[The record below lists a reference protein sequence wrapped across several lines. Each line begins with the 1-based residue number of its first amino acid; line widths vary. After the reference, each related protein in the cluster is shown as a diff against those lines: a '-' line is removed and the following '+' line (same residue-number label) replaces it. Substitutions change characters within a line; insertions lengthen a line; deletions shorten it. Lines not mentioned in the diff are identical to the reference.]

1 MPHPRLLLASLGL
14 TVLTLGAGPALAQS
28 APPSLY
34 HRLGGYDKIAAFVDD
49 FIERFD
55 ADPALAPFLGGLNA
69 AAGARVRQ
77 RIVDLVCARTGG
89 PCLYTGQTM
98 EATHEGLPITDAH
111 FDAVIRHMRAAMD
124 HQGMPASARDQL
136 LEILTAMRPAMV
148 AK

>member
-1 MPHPRLLLASLGL
+1 MLLASLGL
-14 TVLTLGAGPALAQS
+14 TTLALGAGPLQAQS

-34 HRLGGYDKIAAFVDD
+34 QRLGGYDKIAALVDD

-55 ADPALAPFLGGLNA
+55 ADPTLAPFLGGLNA

-77 RIVDLVCARTGG
+77 HFVDLICARTGG

-98 EATHEGLPITDAH
+98 EATHDGLPITDAH
-111 FDAVIRHMRAAMD
+111 FDSVIRHMEAALELLRT
-124 HQGMPASARDQL
+124 PAGPRDEL
-136 LEILTAMRPAMV
+136 LELLRAMRPAVV